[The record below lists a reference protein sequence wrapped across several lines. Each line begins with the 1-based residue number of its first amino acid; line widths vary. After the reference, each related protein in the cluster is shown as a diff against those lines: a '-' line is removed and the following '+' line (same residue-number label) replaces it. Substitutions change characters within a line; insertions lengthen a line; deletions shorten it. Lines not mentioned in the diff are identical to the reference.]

1 MGQKRDK
8 IKRNISIRHIKEGG
22 IGIPDINAYIKSL
35 KIKWI
40 QRLEKY
46 PSPIWKHVLTN
57 FNPRIAS
64 YKLFGTK
71 KWKILLL
78 TRFGRMFFKA
88 YDYADSKVRIL
99 TTEELL
105 TEPLFFNTKFIKNK
119 ENNIFSR
126 LV

>member
-57 FNPRIAS
+57 VNPRIAS

-71 KWKILLL
+71 KK
-78 TRFGRMFFKA
+78 GK
-88 YDYADSKVRIL
+88 
-99 TTEELL
+99 
-105 TEPLFFNTKFIKNK
+105 
-119 ENNIFSR
+119 
-126 LV
+126 